1 MLNMFSAYLSK
12 KFRLGMLGDALLY
25 GFVYAV
31 ILLGRIKNIDL
42 GGVLPVMEWFLI
54 SIVMLLAC
62 YC

>member
-42 GGVLPVMEWFLI
+42 GGVLPVQ
-54 SIVMLLAC
+54 SVQ
-62 YC
+62 

>member
-42 GGVLPVMEWFLI
+42 GGVYRYKVYSIISHFL
-54 SIVMLLAC
+54 
-62 YC
+62 